1 MKAWDKKKK
10 EVKRLSELKKTL
22 NLLSQEKETK

>member
-10 EVKRLSELKKTL
+10 DAKLLSELKKTL
-22 NLLSQEKETK
+22 NLLSQEKESK